1 MRPFAIL
8 LLLAGCAAPTP
19 AQRHTLLI
27 VCKVDTV
34 AQPFIVAL
42 APAVGPIG
50 SAGAVADNMLV
61 HPAVVSAC
69 ALVNGV
75 PQAVAVVEPAT
86 ASVAVPVAAPVGPA
100 TPSVSG
106 VPAP

>member
-1 MRPFAIL
+1 MRALAVL

-27 VCKVDTV
+27 VCKVDAV
-34 AQPFIVAL
+34 AQPFIVEL
-42 APAVGPIG
+42 APIAGPIG

-61 HPAVVSAC
+61 HPAVVAAC

-75 PQAVAVVEPAT
+75 PQAVASVEPPVAT
-86 ASVAVPVAAPVGPA
+86 AP
-100 TPSVSG
+100 
-106 VPAP
+106 